1 MEQLGPNSPP
11 PPPNK
16 IVNPELQEEK
26 PSGLAIA
33 SMIVGIC
40 SIIFCCGGINLI
52 IGIVAVVLGFVE
64 KKNIKDGSSTEAG
77 KNFALTGIITGFTG
91 IAIWVLMLISGI
103 GLVIL
108 SIIMEETG
116 WSP

>member
-1 MEQLGPNSPP
+1 MEELGPNVTPP
-11 PPPNK
+11 TPDK
-16 IVNPELQEEK
+16 LSNPELQEEK

-33 SMIVGIC
+33 SMILGIC
-40 SIIFCCGGINLI
+40 SIIFRCGGLNLI
-52 IGIVAVVLGFVE
+52 LGIVAVVLGFVE
-64 KKNIKDGSSTEAG
+64 KKNIKDGDSTEAG
-77 KNFALTGIITGFTG
+77 GNFALTGIITGFAG
-91 IAIWVLMLISGI
+91 IALWALMLISGL